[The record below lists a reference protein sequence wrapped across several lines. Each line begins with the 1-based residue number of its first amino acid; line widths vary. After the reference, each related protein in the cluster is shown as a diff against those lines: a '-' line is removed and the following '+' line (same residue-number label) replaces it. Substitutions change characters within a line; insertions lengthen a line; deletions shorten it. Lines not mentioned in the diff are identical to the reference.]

1 MFSYSYL
8 IFFLH
13 NRLKRTKSRL
23 KKYDKKVFF
32 YTKCRTFGKRNKM
45 NHQSK
50 KNKPYLIEEAS
61 PSVVEEA
68 AVAYGT
74 KPYETLRVILGGNK
88 NLKKSLSGD
97 FDLINL
103 SRAGV
108 KKSTLKSLAEYL
120 GINMETMSELLHS
133 SYRNIQRKDEDEL
146 LDTLKT
152 EKVLEL
158 AAFAQRGI
166 EVIGDKEAFAEW
178 LQSPLVS
185 LGNKTPLNFLD
196 TSFGIQMV
204 TKLLGRLEQG
214 VYS

>member
-1 MFSYSYL
+1 
-8 IFFLH
+8 
-13 NRLKRTKSRL
+13 
-23 KKYDKKVFF
+23 
-32 YTKCRTFGKRNKM
+32 M
-45 NHQSK
+45 NNSK
-50 KNKPYLIEEAS
+50 KGRNYAFKEES
-61 PSVVEEA
+61 LPVLEEA
-68 AVAYGT
+68 ALQ
-74 KPYETLRVILGGNK
+74 YETLRVILGGNK
-88 NLKKSLSGD
+88 SVKKSLSGD
-97 FDLINL
+97 FDLIAL
-103 SRAGV
+103 SRTGL

-120 GINMETMSELLHS
+120 GITMETMSSLLHS
-133 SYRNIQRKDEDEL
+133 SHRNIQRKDDDEL

-166 EVIGDKEAFAEW
+166 DVIGDKESFIEW

-185 LGNKTPLNFLD
+185 LGNKTPLHFLD